1 MAIMRTKAFRGER
14 TVGADEHSELRRADF
29 DHSESGISDFSH
41 GNSAHHRSLYEKTL
55 SAKILTYLLVSASFL
70 TSATALSVLSAPA
83 AQAFDLP
90 LTIAADQ
97 LSGYERTLF
106 KHWIDADKDRCD
118 TRKEVL
124 IQEAVVAPKLSSGCV
139 FTGGKWISPYDGLA
153 TTDYSSLDIDH
164 MVPLSEAWRSGAW
177 KWSPAQRE
185 AYANDLTDPRAL
197 VAVTA
202 SLNRQKS
209 DQDPNTWLPPEDKC
223 TYVSNWIAIKV
234 RYSLTV
240 DSAEANA
247 LTSLVTT
254 CNITSITAFSIPSYA
269 ITAGITP
276 ITLTSPTP
284 NATPTVVPTP
294 MPTANPSVK
303 PSIKPTVKAKKP
315 VKKKKAVKYSSC
327 AKARAAGVTPIVRSK
342 NKTLYALNKALDRD
356 KDGVACE

>member
-1 MAIMRTKAFRGER
+1 M
-14 TVGADEHSELRRADF
+14 
-29 DHSESGISDFSH
+29 
-41 GNSAHHRSLYEKTL
+41 NSRNSLYSKALIAVLAAT
-55 SAKILTYLLVSASFL
+55 
-70 TSATALSVLSAPA
+70 TALSALTAPA

-90 LTIAADQ
+90 LTVAADQ

-124 IQEAVVAPKLSSGCV
+124 IQEAVSLPKLSSGCV
-139 FTGGKWISPYDGLA
+139 FTGGKWISQYDNLA
-153 TTDYSSLDIDH
+153 TTDYSTLDIDH

-197 VAVTA
+197 IAVTA

-209 DQDPNTWLPPEDKC
+209 DQDPSTWMPPENKC
-223 TYVSNWIAIKV
+223 LYVSNWIAIKV

-247 LTSLVTT
+247 LTSLVAQ
-254 CNITSITAFSIPSYA
+254 CNITSITAFSLPAYA
-269 ITAGITP
+269 ITAGINP
-276 ITLTSPTP
+276 ITLVAPTTAPTATASPTI
-284 NATPTVVPTP
+284 TPAPA
-294 MPTANPSVK
+294 PTAAPKV
-303 PSIKPTVKAKKP
+303 I
-315 VKKKKAVKYSSC
+315 KAVKYSTC

>member
-1 MAIMRTKAFRGER
+1 MKA
-14 TVGADEHSELRRADF
+14 S
-29 DHSESGISDFSH
+29 
-41 GNSAHHRSLYEKTL
+41 RSLYTTALTLALVL
-55 SAKILTYLLVSASFL
+55 SALT
-70 TSATALSVLSAPA
+70 APA

-90 LTIAADQ
+90 LTIAPDQ

-106 KHWIDADKDRCD
+106 KHWIDADKDKCD

-124 IQEAVVAPKLSSGCV
+124 IQEAVSIPKLSSGCV
-139 FTGGKWISPYDGLA
+139 FNGGKWISAYDGLA
-153 TTDYSSLDIDH
+153 TTDYSTLDIDH

-185 AYANDLTDPRAL
+185 AFANDLTDPRAL

-209 DQDPNTWLPPEDKC
+209 DQDPSTWLPPIDKC
-223 TYVSNWIAIKV
+223 TYVSKWIAIKV

-240 DSAEANA
+240 DTAEANA
-247 LTSLVTT
+247 LTTLVAS
-254 CNITSITAFSIPSYA
+254 CNITSITAFSIPAYA

-276 ITLTSPTP
+276 ITLASPTP
-284 NATPTVVPTP
+284 TASTEPTTA
-294 MPTANPSVK
+294 PTATAK
-303 PSIKPTVKAKKP
+303 PSASPKV
-315 VKKKKAVKYSSC
+315 KKAVKYSSC

-342 NKTLYALNKALDRD
+342 NKTLYTLNKALDRD

>member
-1 MAIMRTKAFRGER
+1 MKT
-14 TVGADEHSELRRADF
+14 S
-29 DHSESGISDFSH
+29 S
-41 GNSAHHRSLYEKTL
+41 SLYK
-55 SAKILTYLLVSASFL
+55 
-70 TSATALSVLSAPA
+70 TALTLALALSSYTAPA

-90 LTIAADQ
+90 LTVAPDQ

-106 KHWIDADKDRCD
+106 NHWIDADKDKCD

-124 IQEAVVAPKLSSGCV
+124 IQEAVIAPKLSSGCV
-139 FTGGKWISPYDGLA
+139 FNGGKWISPYDGLA
-153 TTDYSSLDIDH
+153 TNDYATLDIDH

-185 AYANDLTDPRAL
+185 AYANDLTDSRTL

-209 DQDPNTWLPPEDKC
+209 DQDPSTWLPPVDKC

-240 DSAEANA
+240 DTVEANA
-247 LTSLVTT
+247 LTTLVAS
-254 CNITSITAFSIPSYA
+254 CNITSITAFSLPAYA

-276 ITLTSPTP
+276 ITLVAP
-284 NATPTVVPTP
+284 TPTVAPTP
-294 MPTANPSVK
+294 IATAKPTAAPK
-303 PSIKPTVKAKKP
+303 
-315 VKKKKAVKYSSC
+315 VKKVVKYSSC
-327 AKARAAGVTPIVRSK
+327 AKAKAAGVTPIVRSK

-356 KDGVACE
+356 KDGIACE

>member
-1 MAIMRTKAFRGER
+1 MVKRNLSAASVK
-14 TVGADEHSELRRADF
+14 RANKSDSF
-29 DHSESGISDFSH
+29 SG
-41 GNSAHHRSLYEKTL
+41 SLYT
-55 SAKILTYLLVSASFL
+55 
-70 TSATALSVLSAPA
+70 TALAIVLTTATIFSALTAPA

-90 LTIAADQ
+90 LTIAPDQ

-106 KHWIDADKDRCD
+106 NHWIDADKDKCD

-124 IQEAVVAPKLSSGCV
+124 IQEAVSIPKLSSGCI
-139 FTGGKWISPYDGLA
+139 FNGGKWISAYDGLT
-153 TTDYSSLDIDH
+153 TTDYSTLDIDH

-185 AYANDLTDPRAL
+185 AFANDLTDPRAL

-209 DQDPNTWLPPEDKC
+209 DQDPSTWLPPINQC
-223 TYVSNWIAIKV
+223 AYVSNWIAIKV

-240 DSAEANA
+240 DTAEANA
-247 LTSLVTT
+247 LTTLVAS
-254 CNITSITAFSIPSYA
+254 CNITSITAFSIPAYA

-276 ITLTSPTP
+276 ITLVAP
-284 NATPTVVPTP
+284 TPTVTPTP
-294 MPTANPSVK
+294 IATVEPTAVPKV
-303 PSIKPTVKAKKP
+303 
-315 VKKKKAVKYSSC
+315 KKAVKYSSC
-327 AKARAAGVTPIVRSK
+327 AKAKAAGVTPIVRSK

>member
-1 MAIMRTKAFRGER
+1 MVKRNLSAASVK
-14 TVGADEHSELRRADF
+14 RANKSDSF
-29 DHSESGISDFSH
+29 SG
-41 GNSAHHRSLYEKTL
+41 SLYT
-55 SAKILTYLLVSASFL
+55 
-70 TSATALSVLSAPA
+70 TALAIVLTTATIFSALTAPA

-90 LTIAADQ
+90 LTIAPDQ

-106 KHWIDADKDRCD
+106 NHWIDADKDKCD

-124 IQEAVVAPKLSSGCV
+124 IQEAVSIPKLSSGCV
-139 FTGGKWISPYDGLA
+139 FNGGKWISAYDGLA
-153 TTDYSSLDIDH
+153 TTDYSTLDIDH

-185 AYANDLTDPRAL
+185 AFANDLTDPRAL

-209 DQDPNTWLPPEDKC
+209 DQDPSTWLPPINQC
-223 TYVSNWIAIKV
+223 AYVSNWIAIKV

-240 DSAEANA
+240 DTAEANA
-247 LTSLVTT
+247 LTTLVAS
-254 CNITSITAFSIPSYA
+254 CNITSITAFSIPAYA

-276 ITLTSPTP
+276 ITLVAP
-284 NATPTVVPTP
+284 TPTVTPTP
-294 MPTANPSVK
+294 IATVEPTAVPKV
-303 PSIKPTVKAKKP
+303 
-315 VKKKKAVKYSSC
+315 KKAVKYSSC
-327 AKARAAGVTPIVRSK
+327 AKAKAAGVTPIVRSK

>member
-1 MAIMRTKAFRGER
+1 MVKRNLSAAGVK
-14 TVGADEHSELRRADF
+14 RADKSDSF
-29 DHSESGISDFSH
+29 SG
-41 GNSAHHRSLYEKTL
+41 SLYT
-55 SAKILTYLLVSASFL
+55 
-70 TSATALSVLSAPA
+70 TALAIVLTTATIFSALTAPA

-90 LTIAADQ
+90 LTIAPDQ

-106 KHWIDADKDRCD
+106 NHWIDADKDKCD

-124 IQEAVVAPKLSSGCV
+124 IQEAVSIPKLSSGCV
-139 FTGGKWISPYDGLA
+139 FNGGKWISAYDGLA
-153 TTDYSSLDIDH
+153 TTDYSTLDIDH

-185 AYANDLTDPRAL
+185 AFANDLTDPRAL

-209 DQDPNTWLPPEDKC
+209 DQDPSTWLPPINQC
-223 TYVSNWIAIKV
+223 AYVSNWIAIKV

-240 DSAEANA
+240 DTAEANA
-247 LTSLVTT
+247 LTTLVAS
-254 CNITSITAFSIPSYA
+254 CNITSITAFSIPAYA

-276 ITLTSPTP
+276 ITLVAP
-284 NATPTVVPTP
+284 TPTVTPTP
-294 MPTANPSVK
+294 IATVEPTAVPKV
-303 PSIKPTVKAKKP
+303 
-315 VKKKKAVKYSSC
+315 KKAVKYSSC
-327 AKARAAGVTPIVRSK
+327 AKAKAAGVTPIVRSK

>member
-1 MAIMRTKAFRGER
+1 MVKRNLSAASVK
-14 TVGADEHSELRRADF
+14 RANKSDSF
-29 DHSESGISDFSH
+29 SG
-41 GNSAHHRSLYEKTL
+41 SLYT
-55 SAKILTYLLVSASFL
+55 
-70 TSATALSVLSAPA
+70 TALAIVLTTATIFSALTAPA

-90 LTIAADQ
+90 LTVALDQ

-106 KHWIDADKDRCD
+106 NHWIDADKDKCD

-124 IQEAVVAPKLSSGCV
+124 IQEAVSIPKLSSGCV
-139 FTGGKWISPYDGLA
+139 FNGGKWISAYDGLA
-153 TTDYSSLDIDH
+153 TTDYSTLDIDH

-185 AYANDLTDPRAL
+185 AFANDLTDPRAL

-209 DQDPNTWLPPEDKC
+209 DQDPSTWLPPINQC
-223 TYVSNWIAIKV
+223 AYVSNWIAIKV

-240 DSAEANA
+240 DTAEANA
-247 LTSLVTT
+247 LTTLVAS
-254 CNITSITAFSIPSYA
+254 CNITSITAFSIPAYA

-276 ITLTSPTP
+276 ITLVAP
-284 NATPTVVPTP
+284 TPTVTPTP
-294 MPTANPSVK
+294 IATVEPTAVPKV
-303 PSIKPTVKAKKP
+303 
-315 VKKKKAVKYSSC
+315 KKAVKYFSC
-327 AKARAAGVTPIVRSK
+327 AKAKAAGVTPIVRSK

>member
-1 MAIMRTKAFRGER
+1 M
-14 TVGADEHSELRRADF
+14 GAR
-29 DHSESGISDFSH
+29 
-41 GNSAHHRSLYEKTL
+41 NSLYSKALIAVL
-55 SAKILTYLLVSASFL
+55 ST
-70 TSATALSVLSAPA
+70 TTALSALTAPA

-90 LTIAADQ
+90 LTVAVDQ

-124 IQEAVVAPKLSSGCV
+124 IQEAVSLPKLSSGCV
-139 FTGGKWISPYDGLA
+139 FTGGKWISQYDNLA
-153 TTDYSSLDIDH
+153 TTDYSTLDIDH

-197 VAVTA
+197 IAVTA

-209 DQDPNTWLPPEDKC
+209 DQDPSTWMPPENKC
-223 TYVSNWIAIKV
+223 LYVSNWIAIKV

-247 LTSLVTT
+247 LTSFVTQ
-254 CNITSITAFSIPSYA
+254 CNITSITAFSLPAYA
-269 ITAGITP
+269 ITAGINP
-276 ITLTSPTP
+276 ITLVSPTP
-284 NATPTVVPTP
+284 APTPTQSVAEPTP
-294 MPTANPSVK
+294 ASTPAPKV
-303 PSIKPTVKAKKP
+303 
-315 VKKKKAVKYSSC
+315 KKAVKYSTC

-342 NKTLYALNKALDRD
+342 NQTLYNLNRGLDRD